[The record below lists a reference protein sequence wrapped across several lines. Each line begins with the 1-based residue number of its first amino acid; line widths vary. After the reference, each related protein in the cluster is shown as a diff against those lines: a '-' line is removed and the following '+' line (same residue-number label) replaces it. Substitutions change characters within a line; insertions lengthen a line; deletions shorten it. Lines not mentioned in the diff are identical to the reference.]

1 MKIITYI
8 SLLFLIAI
16 QVASAQSAQ
25 DSIEFKDT
33 LFLLDT
39 VQIGAY
45 QMRGSEFRTPGSIST
60 LSGTGL
66 NLADNTNLATAINTL
81 PGVSMQ
87 TGTYATNRIVIRG
100 MGSRTPFNTNRIRS
114 YLNDIPLT
122 TADGVSTP
130 EEIDLQ
136 GLGRIEIIKG
146 PGSALYGSGLGGT
159 INMYTP
165 SVTGSE
171 GNLVMQYGS
180 FNTARANFFGTIQH
194 KKLNVWGTV
203 NHLQSDG
210 FRENNHYRRTTILNS
225 AQWTERKWAIN
236 ATLLLMD
243 VGAGIPSSI
252 GKTLFESN
260 PAAAAP
266 NWLAIKGAKQ
276 YQKAVAGIS
285 LINSISSNWS
295 NRLTV
300 FGRWNDNYENR
311 PFNNL
316 DDKSKS
322 AGLRNKLSYNSDKLD
337 VILGTEWILEQYEWK
352 LDIDDNLINHN
363 LENRNQLNLFG
374 MMYYR
379 PGPRWNISMAAALNH
394 IGYELQDQFSANGN
408 QSGERNFPLMF
419 SPRVGINYSL
429 TDNWVLYTSAGHGF
443 SMPSPEETL
452 LPAGDINPDILAEQ
466 GWQYEIGTR
475 YKWPVSNLELDI
487 SIYRIE
493 LRNLL
498 LTKRLT
504 EDIFTGINAGKSQHQ
519 GLEIALKSDVFSYSD
534 FPGTL
539 SANLAYT
546 NSFNQFVDF
555 TDDGKVFDGNV
566 LPGIPNQTF
575 QSVLLWKLFSY
586 LEILAHIQY
595 TGDQYLNDSNSINYD
610 GFWTTNFKLS
620 VPLQFKSGRSLN
632 LYFGVNNVTDT
643 RYASMLIVN
652 AIAPGNTEPR
662 YYYPGMPRHYFVGI
676 HFRF

>member
-1 MKIITYI
+1 MI
-8 SLLFLIAI
+8 L
-16 QVASAQSAQ
+16 QCASAQSAQ
-25 DSIEFKDT
+25 DSIILNDT
-33 LFLLDT
+33 LIQIDT
-39 VQIGAY
+39 VHIGAY
-45 QMRGSEFRTPGSIST
+45 QMRGSEFKTPGSLST
-60 LSGTGL
+60 LSGIGL
-66 NLADNTNLATAINTL
+66 NLSDNTNLANAINTL

-87 TGTYATNRIVIRG
+87 SGTYATNRIVIRG
-100 MGSRTPFNTNRIRS
+100 MGSRTPFNSNRIRS

-159 INMYTP
+159 INIYTP
-165 SVTGSE
+165 GVKGSE
-171 GNLVMQYGS
+171 GNLISQYGS
-180 FNTARANFFGTIQH
+180 FNTFRTNLYGTIQH
-194 KKLNVWGTV
+194 KKLNIWGSA

-210 FRENNHYRRTTILNS
+210 FRENNHYRRTSFLSS
-225 AQWTERKWAIN
+225 AQWTERKWAVN

-243 VGAGIPSSI
+243 VNAGIPSSI

-260 PAAAAP
+260 PSAAAP
-266 NWLAIKGAKQ
+266 NWLAIKGSKQ
-276 YQKAVAGIS
+276 YQKIIAGIS
-285 LINSISSNWS
+285 LLNSFSENWS

-316 DDKSKS
+316 DDQSKS

-337 VILGTEWILEQYEWK
+337 VVLGAEWILEQYEWE
-352 LDIDDNLINHN
+352 LDINDNLINHN
-363 LENRNQLNLFG
+363 LENRNQLNLFV

-379 PGPRWNISMAAALNH
+379 PAAKWNISLAAALNN
-394 IGYELQDQFSANGN
+394 IQYQLKDLFPGNGD
-408 QSGERNFPLMF
+408 QSGSRDFPLMF
-419 SPRVGINYSL
+419 SPRIGINYSL
-429 TDNWVLYTSAGHGF
+429 TENWALYSSAGHGF

-452 LPAGDINPDILAEQ
+452 LPAGDINPDIRAEQ

-475 YKWPVSNLELDI
+475 YKWPAINLELDI
-487 SIYRIE
+487 SVYRIE

-504 EDIFTGINAGKSQHQ
+504 EDIFTGINAGKSRHQ
-519 GLEIALKSDVFSYSD
+519 GLELALSSEIFSFPD
-534 FPGTL
+534 FPGSL
-539 SANLAYT
+539 NLNLTYS
-546 NSFNQFVDF
+546 NSFNQFIDF
-555 TDDGKVFDGNV
+555 TDDEKVFDGNH

-575 QSVLLWKLFSY
+575 QSILQWKMFSF
-586 LEILAHIQY
+586 LELITHIQY
-595 TGDQYLNDSNSINYD
+595 TGDQYLNDANSIHYD
-610 GFWTTNFKLS
+610 GFWTSNIKFN
-620 VPLQFKSGRSLN
+620 VPLEFSKARLLN
-632 LYFGVNNVTDT
+632 MYFGVNNITNT

-662 YYYPGMPRHYFVGI
+662 YYYPGMPGHFYFGL

>member
-1 MKIITYI
+1 MRIHCLIT
-8 SLLFLIAI
+8 LFLILKLPG
-16 QVASAQSAQ
+16 ASAQSAQ
-25 DSIEFKDT
+25 DSIEFKDS

-45 QMRGSEFRTPGSIST
+45 QMRGSEFSTPGSISI

-81 PGVSMQ
+81 PGLSMQ

-165 SVTGSE
+165 SVRGSE
-171 GNLVMQYGS
+171 GNLVTQYGS

-210 FRENNHYRRTTILNS
+210 FRENNHYRRTTFLS
-225 AQWTERKWAIN
+225 SVRWTARKWAIN
-236 ATLLLMD
+236 ATLLLMNVD
-243 VGAGIPSSI
+243 AGIPSSI

-276 YQKAVAGIS
+276 YQKAIAGIS
-285 LINSISSNWS
+285 LINSISSNWT
-295 NRLTV
+295 NHLTI

-316 DDKSKS
+316 DDESKS
-322 AGLRNKLSYNSDKLD
+322 AGLRNKLSYNSEKLD
-337 VILGTEWILEQYEWK
+337 VMLGIEWILEQYEWK
-352 LDIDDNLINHN
+352 LDISQDPINHN

-379 PGPRWNISMAAALNH
+379 PDPRWNISLAAALNQ
-394 IGYELQDQFSANGN
+394 IGYELQDRFPGNGN
-408 QSGERNFPLMF
+408 QSGERDFPLMF
-419 SPRVGINYSL
+419 SPRVGINYLL

-452 LPAGDINPDILAEQ
+452 LPAGDVNPDILAEQ
-466 GWQYEIGTR
+466 GWQYELGTR
-475 YKWPVSNLELDI
+475 YKWAGSNLELDI

-493 LRNLL
+493 LKNLL
-498 LTKRLT
+498 LTKRIT

-534 FPGTL
+534 FPGAL

-546 NSFNQFVDF
+546 RSFNQFIDF
-555 TDDGKVFDGNV
+555 TDNEIVFDGND

-595 TGDQYLNDSNSINYD
+595 TGDQYLNDANTIQYN
-610 GFWTTNFKLS
+610 GFWITNLKITS
-620 VPLQFKSGRSLN
+620 PLQLRKGRLLN
-632 LYFGVNNVTDT
+632 LYFGINNVSDT

-662 YYYPGMPRHYFVGI
+662 YYYPGMPRHYFVGL
-676 HFRF
+676 HCKF